1 MLAVSNHHSWKATE
15 TSAPTSTGKIVT
27 MARWNRLITWGLLFL
42 CLQLA
47 LAHVAIPI
55 RRQETEPETSATVI
69 ASSIRSGSS
78 RDAEA
83 TASPA
88 SSIRSTPVTT
98 TTTTASVESSDSTPA
113 TSPIPTVSG
122 GGSTFDNSSLI
133 NATIPDGQLPL
144 QPVVTPGWAV
154 AGVLLMCTGVVYTLI
169 GIKNTVL
176 HNAFSVA
183 YVVGLGISVLVLYV
197 MVVPVSNA
205 SQGAY
210 VVAAVL
216 PAIFAGVLSSWFF
229 KEITECLACALGGF
243 SFAMWLLCLHDGG
256 LLSGVSK
263 VIFIIVFSLAG
274 FSTYFTRWTRDWAL
288 MITISFTGATATVLG
303 IDCFSRAGL
312 KEFWAYVWNLNDNLF
327 PMGADTYPMT
337 KGIRVEVAAII
348 VIFCIGIISQ
358 KRLWNVIKDRRAKR
372 DEELAEAQRARDE
385 EEANIGKEL
394 EARNARERRAWENVH
409 GDYVPNG
416 SDHDSGFAP
425 DIDSEKA
432 ISYSQSTAIS
442 RSEAPPV
449 AEMPGSDVPPVV
461 PPKPTT
467 TGLMVS
473 EKEKDGM
480 VTVRVAADD
489 AIINSDA
496 ADKAVSETNAAQQGT
511 TVVESAR
518 EVAPAPEVVPLPF
531 RFPDPEE
538 TMAREKGDRSTIAT
552 FADDDEDQA
561 DTGSRRNSLAKRL
574 SRGSAHLMRKVSQRT
589 SASLRGADGQADEE
603 LMILRRPQDD
613 DARSI
618 AATIDTQNESG
629 ASIDRFSLRRS
640 IEVNAQLADGKP
652 ADQKPESKSTHACR
666 QSLNGDDIS
675 KRVSAMSITCDV
687 ANQPLATEPVS
698 PIVAAAEEVKSHD
711 GDVAKDSTT
720 SKQQEQTIPDPSL
733 QPAAAP
739 SQKAKSTASVDS
751 APVSLTRDRLPPSFS
766 NVALHY
772 RTNEWAKHLSHAE
785 MPEPDVLLLA
795 EDRPQT
801 REAPA
806 PVHVEELQQTA
817 SPATPAPVPAKSPSP
832 VQQKPLPT
840 NAPSR
845 GGHSR
850 NNSYQSHRRGSSKTQ
865 FEPIAEEDVQL
876 ASKAASTR
884 SGSSGP
890 SSGGIAS
897 PATPV
902 AFERP
907 PPPPGIVSYDSPQ
920 SLIAQRSLALH
931 NKTYGLLTGGGGNH
945 MISEIPLTAYR
956 AVSENGSVYNYPL
969 YTQQMAPDS
978 LDDLPLSQ
986 RKEIIRRQSSLGTM
1000 NSFTGDPRPPSGAFM
1015 PGISADRVAF
1025 DSHQPVRY
1033 STGPSQE
1040 ARDAKLASFRSSVRA
1055 DLRASMAAS
1064 PIGANGRDTALSMY
1078 RSSSATNLVVQDAAR
1093 EADMQRNIDLQRIF
1107 LMSQKDAEA
1116 KRKEKERLDKERSE
1130 QAFAA
1135 RMQSGEMFEAHR
1147 DAMRRM
1153 QNRARDA

>member
-1 MLAVSNHHSWKATE
+1 
-15 TSAPTSTGKIVT
+15 
-27 MARWNRLITWGLLFL
+27 MARCNHLITWGLLFL

-47 LAHVAIPI
+47 VAHVAIPV
-55 RRQETEPETSATVI
+55 RRQETEAGISATAV
-69 ASSIRSGSS
+69 ASSIRSESAQ
-78 RDAEA
+78 DAEA

-88 SSIRSTPVTT
+88 SSITSTSV
-98 TTTTASVESSDSTPA
+98 TTTASVPSSDSTASP
-113 TSPIPTVSG
+113 SPIPTVSG
-122 GGSTFDNSSLI
+122 GGNTLDNSTLF
-133 NATIPDGQLPL
+133 NTTIPEGQLPI
-144 QPVVTPGWAV
+144 QPTITPGWAV
-154 AGVLLMCTGVVYTLI
+154 AGVILICTGVVYNLI

-183 YVVGLGISVLVLYV
+183 YVVGLGISVLVVYV

-216 PAIFAGVLSSWFF
+216 PAVFAGVLSSWFF

-243 SFAMWLLCLHDGG
+243 CFAMWLLCLHEGG
-256 LLSGVSK
+256 LLSGVAK
-263 VIFIIVFSLAG
+263 AVFIIVFSLAG
-274 FSTYFTRWTRDWAL
+274 FATYFTRWTRDWAL
-288 MITISFTGATATVLG
+288 MITISFSGATATVLG

-312 KEFWAYVWNLNDNLF
+312 KEFWAYVWDLNDNLF

-337 KGIRVEVAAII
+337 KGIRVEIAAII

-394 EARNARERRAWENVH
+394 ETQNARERRAWEKVH

-425 DIDSEKA
+425 ESQSEKA
-432 ISYSQSTAIS
+432 IRYSESTAIG
-442 RSEAPPV
+442 RPQAPPV
-449 AEMPGSDVPPVV
+449 AEMAGSEVPPIV
-461 PPKPTT
+461 PPKPTA

-473 EKEKDGM
+473 EKENDGM

-489 AIINSDA
+489 TITGSGA
-496 ADKAVSETNAAQQGT
+496 ADKAVGEMNAAQQGT

-518 EVAPAPEVVPLPF
+518 EVASAPEVVPLPF

-561 DTGSRRNSLAKRL
+561 GTGNKRNSLAKRL
-574 SRGSAHLMRKVSQRT
+574 SRSSAQLMRRVSQRT
-589 SASLRGADGQADEE
+589 SASLRDADGQADEE
-603 LMILRRPQDD
+603 LMVLRRPRDD
-613 DARSI
+613 DDGSI
-618 AATIDTQNESG
+618 AATIDTENDSG
-629 ASIDRFSLRRS
+629 GSIGRRSLRRS
-640 IEVNAQLADGKP
+640 IEVNAQLADEKP
-652 ADQKPESKSTHACR
+652 ADQKSESRLTRVSR
-666 QSLNGDDIS
+666 QSINGGDIS
-675 KRVSAMSITCDV
+675 KRVSAMTIGCD
-687 ANQPLATEPVS
+687 AADQPPPTEPVS
-698 PIVAAAEEVKSHD
+698 PMMAEMPAEEVKRSD
-711 GDVAKDSTT
+711 CGVAKESIE
-720 SKQQEQTIPDPSL
+720 SGQQEQTSLESGL
-733 QPAAAP
+733 QPAAPP

-751 APVSLTRDRLPPSFS
+751 APVNLTRDRLPPSFS

-785 MPEPDVLLLA
+785 APEPDALLLA

-817 SPATPAPVPAKSPSP
+817 SSATPALVRNKSPGP
-832 VQQKPLPT
+832 TLQRPLP
-840 NAPSR
+840 NQAPSR
-845 GGHSR
+845 AGHSR

-865 FEPIAEEDVQL
+865 FETIAEEGAPVV
-876 ASKAASTR
+876 SKAVSTV

-890 SSGGIAS
+890 SSGVAS

-907 PPPPGIVSYDSPQ
+907 PPPPGILSYDSPQ

-931 NKTYGLLTGGGGNH
+931 NKTYGLLTGGGNA
-945 MISEIPLTAYR
+945 MPEIPPMTYR
-956 AVSENGSVYNYPL
+956 AASESGSMYNYPM
-969 YTQQMAPDS
+969 YPQQMAPGA

-986 RKEIIRRQSSLGTM
+986 RKEMIRRQSSLGTM
-1000 NSFTGDPRPPSGAFM
+1000 HSLVGDARPPSGTFT
-1015 PGISADRVAF
+1015 PGMSAENVAF

-1033 STGPSQE
+1033 SSGPSQE
-1040 ARDAKLASFRSSVRA
+1040 ARDARLASFRSSVRA
-1055 DLRASMAAS
+1055 DLRAGMTAS
-1064 PIGANGRDTALSMY
+1064 PVSANGRDTTLSMY
-1078 RSSSATNLVVQDAAR
+1078 RSASATNLAGQNGAR
-1093 EADMQRNIDLQRIF
+1093 EADMQRNIDLQRSF
-1107 LMSQKDAEA
+1107 MMSQKEAEA
-1116 KRKEKERLDKERSE
+1116 KRREKERLDKERAD
-1130 QAFAA
+1130 QAFTS
-1135 RMQSGEMFEAHR
+1135 RMQSGDMFELHR
-1147 DAMRRM
+1147 EAMRRM
-1153 QNRARDA
+1153 QNQARNA

>member
-1 MLAVSNHHSWKATE
+1 
-15 TSAPTSTGKIVT
+15 

-47 LAHVAIPI
+47 VAHVAIPL
-55 RRQETEPETSATVI
+55 RRQETEAGTSATAVV
-69 ASSIRSGSS
+69 SSIPSASA

-83 TASPA
+83 TASPV
-88 SSIRSTPVTT
+88 SSIRSTPVTITAT
-98 TTTTASVESSDSTPA
+98 TPVQSSDSTA
-113 TSPIPTVSG
+113 SASPIPTVSAG
-122 GGSTFDNSSLI
+122 GNTFDNSSLF
-133 NATIPDGQLPL
+133 NTTIPEGQLPL
-144 QPVVTPGWAV
+144 QPVITPGWAV
-154 AGVLLMCTGVVYTLI
+154 AGVILMCTGVVYTLI

-183 YVVGLGISVLVLYV
+183 YVVGLGISVLVVYV

-243 SFAMWLLCLHDGG
+243 CFAMWLLCLHDGG
-256 LLSGVSK
+256 LLSGVAK
-263 VIFIIVFSLAG
+263 VVFIIVFTLAG
-274 FSTYFTRWTRDWAL
+274 FATYFTRWTRDWAL
-288 MITISFTGATATVLG
+288 MITISFSGATATVLG

-312 KEFWAYVWNLNDNLF
+312 KEFWAYVWDLNDPLF

-337 KGIRVEVAAII
+337 KGIRVEIAAII

-372 DEELAEAQRARDE
+372 DEELAEAQRARDQ

-394 EARNARERRAWENVH
+394 EAQNARERRAWEKVH

-425 DIDSEKA
+425 DSESEKA
-432 ISYSQSTAIS
+432 IRYSQGTAIS
-442 RSEAPPV
+442 RSQAPPV
-449 AEMPGSDVPPVV
+449 AEMAGSDVPPTV

-489 AIINSDA
+489 TIADSDV
-496 ADKAVSETNAAQQGT
+496 ADKAVGETNAAQQGT
-511 TVVESAR
+511 TVDESAQ
-518 EVAPAPEVVPLPF
+518 EVVPAPPQVVPLPF

-561 DTGSRRNSLAKRL
+561 ATGNKRNSLAKRL
-574 SRGSAHLMRKVSQRT
+574 SRSSAQLMRRVSQRT
-589 SASLRGADGQADEE
+589 SASLRDSAGPADEE
-603 LMILRRPQDD
+603 LMVLRRRPQDD
-613 DARSI
+613 DAGSI
-618 AATIDTQNESG
+618 AATIDTQDDSCG
-629 ASIDRFSLRRS
+629 SIERDSLRRS
-640 IEVNAQLADGKP
+640 IEVNAQLADGEP
-652 ADQKPESKSTHACR
+652 ADQKSESKSTHASR
-666 QSLNGDDIS
+666 QSMSGDDVS
-675 KRVSAMSITCDV
+675 KRVSAMSITCDNT
-687 ANQPLATEPVS
+687 NQPTAAEPVS
-698 PIVAAAEEVKSHD
+698 PIIVERPAEEVESSD
-711 GDVAKDSTT
+711 GGVAKDSIE
-720 SKQQEQTIPDPSL
+720 SKKQEQTSLDSSL
-733 QPAAAP
+733 QSAALT

-751 APVSLTRDRLPPSFS
+751 APVNLTQDRLPPSFS

-785 MPEPDVLLLA
+785 VPQPDVLLLA
-795 EDRPQT
+795 EDRPPT

-806 PVHVEELQQTA
+806 PVHIEELQQTA
-817 SPATPAPVPAKSPSP
+817 SSATPAPVPTKSPSP
-832 VQQKPLPT
+832 MQQRLVPSQ
-840 NAPSR
+840 APSR

-850 NNSYQSHRRGSSKTQ
+850 NNSYQSHRRASSKTQ
-865 FEPIAEEDVQL
+865 FEPIAEEDVRVVP
-876 ASKAASTR
+876 KAASIV

-890 SSGGIAS
+890 SSGVAS

-907 PPPPGIVSYDSPQ
+907 PPPPGILSYDSPQ

-931 NKTYGLLTGGGGNH
+931 NKTYGLLTGGSNT
-945 MISEIPLTAYR
+945 MSELPITAYR
-956 AVSENGSVYNYPL
+956 TASESGSMHNYPL
-969 YTQQMAPDS
+969 YTQQIMPGS

-986 RKEIIRRQSSLGTM
+986 RKEIIRRQSSLGTVH
-1000 NSFTGDPRPPSGAFM
+1000 SFVGDPRPASGTLM
-1015 PGISADRVAF
+1015 PGISAESVAF
-1025 DSHQPVRY
+1025 DSHQPARY
-1033 STGPSQE
+1033 SSGPSQE
-1040 ARDAKLASFRSSVRA
+1040 ARDAKLASFRNSVRA
-1055 DLRASMAAS
+1055 DLRAGMAA
-1064 PIGANGRDTALSMY
+1064 PPVGANGRDSTLSMY
-1078 RSSSATNLVVQDAAR
+1078 RSASATNLAVQHGVR
-1093 EADMQRNIDLQRIF
+1093 EADMQRNIDLQRSF
-1107 LMSQKDAEA
+1107 MMSQKDAEA
-1116 KRKEKERLDKERSE
+1116 KRKEKERLEKERSD
-1130 QAFAA
+1130 QAFTA
-1135 RMQSGEMFEAHR
+1135 RMQSGEMFELHR
-1147 DAMRRM
+1147 EAMRRM
-1153 QNRARDA
+1153 QSQARKA

>member
-1 MLAVSNHHSWKATE
+1 
-15 TSAPTSTGKIVT
+15 

-47 LAHVAIPI
+47 VAHVAIPL
-55 RRQETEPETSATVI
+55 RRQETETVTSATAI
-69 ASSIRSGSS
+69 ASSIQSESTLG
-78 RDAEA
+78 AE
-83 TASPA
+83 TTTSPA
-88 SSIRSTPVTT
+88 SSLRPTPA
-98 TTTTASVESSDSTPA
+98 TTTALVQSSDSTA
-113 TSPIPTVSG
+113 SASPIPTVSG
-122 GGSTFDNSSLI
+122 GNTHGNSSLF

-144 QPVVTPGWAV
+144 QPVITPGWAV
-154 AGVLLMCTGVVYTLI
+154 AGVILMCTGLVYTLV
-169 GIKNTVL
+169 GIKNTVV

-183 YVVGLGISVLVLYV
+183 YVVGLGISVLIVYV
-197 MVVPVSNA
+197 MVMPVSNA

-243 SFAMWLLCLHDGG
+243 CFAMWLLCLHDGG
-256 LLSGVSK
+256 LLSGIAMV
-263 VIFIIVFSLAG
+263 VFVIVFTLAG
-274 FSTYFTRWTRDWAL
+274 FATYFTRWTRDWAL
-288 MITISFTGATATVLG
+288 MITISFTGATVTVLG

-312 KEFWAYVWNLNDNLF
+312 KEFWAYVWGLNDNLF

-337 KGIRVEVAAII
+337 KGIRVEVAAIV

-394 EARNARERRAWENVH
+394 EARNARERRAWEKVH

-425 DIDSEKA
+425 DSESEKA
-432 ISYSQSTAIS
+432 IQYSQSTAIG
-442 RSEAPPV
+442 RSQDPPV
-449 AEMPGSDVPPVV
+449 AEMEASDVPPIA
-461 PPKPTT
+461 PPKPTAT
-467 TGLMVS
+467 ALMVS

-489 AIINSDA
+489 TITDSDA
-496 ADKAVSETNAAQQGT
+496 ADKAVGETKAAQQGT
-511 TVVESAR
+511 PLVENAPE

-531 RFPDPEE
+531 RFPVAEE
-538 TMAREKGDRSTIAT
+538 ALAREKGDRSTIAT
-552 FADDDEDQA
+552 FADDDEYEA
-561 DTGSRRNSLAKRL
+561 DTGSKRNSLAKRL
-574 SRGSAHLMRKVSQRT
+574 SRSSAQLMRKVSQRT
-589 SASLRGADGQADEE
+589 SASLRNADGLADEE
-603 LMILRRPQDD
+603 LMGLRRPEDDD
-613 DARSI
+613 DAGSI
-618 AATIDTQNESG
+618 AATIDTQKDSAG
-629 ASIDRFSLRRS
+629 SIDRHSLRRS

-652 ADQKPESKSTHACR
+652 ADQKSESESTHASR
-666 QSLNGDDIS
+666 QSMNGEDIN

-687 ANQPLATEPVS
+687 ANGPPATEPVS
-698 PIVAAAEEVKSHD
+698 PIIAEMPEEDVKSPD
-711 GDVAKDSTT
+711 GDAAKDSIT
-720 SKQQEQTIPDPSL
+720 SKQQEHTSPESSL
-733 QPAAAP
+733 QPAGTP

-751 APVSLTRDRLPPSFS
+751 APVNLTSDSLPPSFS

-785 MPEPDVLLLA
+785 APEPDVLLLA
-795 EDRPQT
+795 EDRPPT

-817 SPATPAPVPAKSPSP
+817 SSVTPAPVPTKSPSP
-832 VQQKPLPT
+832 IQQRHLSSH
-840 NAPSR
+840 APSR

-850 NNSYQSHRRGSSKTQ
+850 NNSYQSHRRASSKTQ
-865 FEPIAEEDVQL
+865 FEPIAEEDVHHV
-876 ASKAASTR
+876 ASKAVSTR

-890 SSGGIAS
+890 SSAS

-931 NKTYGLLTGGGGNH
+931 NKTYGLLTAGG
-945 MISEIPLTAYR
+945 ITTPEIPLAAYR
-956 AVSENGSVYNYPL
+956 PASESGSMHNYPL

-978 LDDLPLSQ
+978 LDDLPLSK
-986 RKEIIRRQSSLGTM
+986 RKEIIRRQSSLGT
-1000 NSFTGDPRPPSGAFM
+1000 SHSLVGDHRPPSGAFM
-1015 PGISADRVAF
+1015 HGMSAESVAF

-1040 ARDAKLASFRSSVRA
+1040 AREAKLASFRNSVRA
-1055 DLRASMAAS
+1055 DLRASMAAAPVGS
-1064 PIGANGRDTALSMY
+1064 NGRDTALSMY
-1078 RSSSATNLVVQDAAR
+1078 RSASATSLADQNGAR
-1093 EADMQRNIDLQRIF
+1093 EAEIQRNIDLQRVF
-1107 LMSQKDAEA
+1107 MMSQKDAEA
-1116 KRKEKERLDKERSE
+1116 KRKEKERLEKERSD
-1130 QAFAA
+1130 QAFTA
-1135 RMQSGEMFEAHR
+1135 RMQSGEMFDAHR
-1147 DAMRRM
+1147 EAMRRM
-1153 QNRARDA
+1153 QSRTRNA

>member
-1 MLAVSNHHSWKATE
+1 
-15 TSAPTSTGKIVT
+15 

-42 CLQLA
+42 CLQLVV
-47 LAHVAIPI
+47 AHVAIPV
-55 RRQETEPETSATVI
+55 RRQETEAGTSATAI
-69 ASSIRSGSS
+69 ASSIRSESALG
-78 RDAEA
+78 AEA
-83 TASPA
+83 TTSPV

-98 TTTTASVESSDSTPA
+98 TASVQSSDSTA
-113 TSPIPTVSG
+113 SASPVPTVSG
-122 GGSTFDNSSLI
+122 GNTSDNSSLF

-144 QPVVTPGWAV
+144 QPVITPGWAV
-154 AGVLLMCTGVVYTLI
+154 AGVILMCTGVVYTLV
-169 GIKNTVL
+169 GIKNTVV

-183 YVVGLGISVLVLYV
+183 YVVGLGISVLIIYV

-243 SFAMWLLCLHDGG
+243 CFAMWLLCLHDGG
-256 LLSGVSK
+256 LLSGIAK
-263 VIFIIVFSLAG
+263 VVFIIAFSVAG
-274 FSTYFTRWTRDWAL
+274 FATYFTRWTRDWAM
-288 MITISFTGATATVLG
+288 MITISFTGATVTVLG

-312 KEFWAYVWNLNDNLF
+312 KEFWAYVWGLNDNLF

-337 KGIRVEVAAII
+337 KGIRVEVAAIM
-348 VIFCIGIISQ
+348 VMFCIGIISQ
-358 KRLWNVIKDRRAKR
+358 KRLWNVIKERRAKR

-394 EARNARERRAWENVH
+394 EARNARERRAWEKVH
-409 GDYVPNG
+409 GDFVPNS

-425 DIDSEKA
+425 DSESEKA
-432 ISYSQSTAIS
+432 VHYSQSTAIG
-442 RSEAPPV
+442 RSQDPPV
-449 AEMPGSDVPPVV
+449 AEMEGSDVPPIV
-461 PPKPTT
+461 PPKPTA
-467 TGLMVS
+467 TGLMVA

-489 AIINSDA
+489 TITDSDA
-496 ADKAVSETNAAQQGT
+496 ASKVVCETNAAQQGT
-511 TVVESAR
+511 AVVESAR

-552 FADDDEDQA
+552 FADDDEGEA
-561 DTGSRRNSLAKRL
+561 DTGSKRNSLAKRL
-574 SRGSAHLMRKVSQRT
+574 SWSSAQLMRKVSQRT
-589 SASLRGADGQADEE
+589 SASLRNVDGLATEE
-603 LMILRRPQDD
+603 LMGLRRPQDD
-613 DARSI
+613 DAGSI
-618 AATIDTQNESG
+618 AATIDTQNDSAG
-629 ASIDRFSLRRS
+629 SIDRHSLRRS

-652 ADQKPESKSTHACR
+652 ADQKSESKSTHASQ
-666 QSLNGDDIS
+666 QSMDGDDINN
-675 KRVSAMSITCDV
+675 RVSAMSITCDV
-687 ANQPLATEPVS
+687 ANKQPPTEPVS
-698 PIVAAAEEVKSHD
+698 PIVAEMPEEDVKSSD
-711 GDVAKDSTT
+711 GDAAKDSIT
-720 SKQQEQTIPDPSL
+720 SKQHEQTSL
-733 QPAAAP
+733 DSSPQPAETT

-751 APVSLTRDRLPPSFS
+751 APVNLTPDRLPPSFS

-785 MPEPDVLLLA
+785 APEPDVLLLA
-795 EDRPQT
+795 EDRPPT

-817 SPATPAPVPAKSPSP
+817 SSATPAPVPTKSPGP
-832 VQQKPLPT
+832 MQQRPLP
-840 NAPSR
+840 NHAPSR

-865 FEPIAEEDVQL
+865 FEPIAEEDVHV
-876 ASKAASTR
+876 ASKAVSTR

-890 SSGGIAS
+890 SSAS

-902 AFERP
+902 GFERP
-907 PPPPGIVSYDSPQ
+907 PPPPGIMSYDSPQ

-931 NKTYGLLTGGGGNH
+931 NKTYGLLTAGGNT
-945 MISEIPLTAYR
+945 MPEIPLVAYR
-956 AVSENGSVYNYPL
+956 SASESGSMHNYPL

-1000 NSFTGDPRPPSGAFM
+1000 HSLVGDPRPPSGAFM
-1015 PGISADRVAF
+1015 PGMSAESVAF

-1040 ARDAKLASFRSSVRA
+1040 AREAKLASFRNSVRA
-1055 DLRASMAAS
+1055 DLRASTAAA
-1064 PIGANGRDTALSMY
+1064 PIGSNGRDTALSMY
-1078 RSSSATNLVVQDAAR
+1078 RSASATSLADQNGAR
-1093 EADMQRNIDLQRIF
+1093 EAEMQRNIDLQRVF
-1107 LMSQKDAEA
+1107 MMSQKDAEA
-1116 KRKEKERLDKERSE
+1116 KRKEKERLEKERSD
-1130 QAFAA
+1130 QAFTA
-1135 RMQSGEMFEAHR
+1135 RMQSGEMFELHR
-1147 DAMRRM
+1147 EAMRRM
-1153 QNRARDA
+1153 QSRARNA